1 MSQLSS
7 ALWMLKPRYHAV
19 IIGSGY
25 GGAIAANRLSRA
37 RRPDGTAVSV
47 CVLERGNEIPTGEF
61 PDGPDEAY
69 RHSTLDRN
77 GKRDGAENGL
87 YHFIHDEE
95 VTVIQGCGL
104 GGTSLINAN
113 VSLVPEARVFKDK
126 RWPRAFQD
134 DVIKNAGGKD
144 EIGGR
149 LKAGFDHAKAMLR
162 PQEYPE
168 KANGHDDGWNGRL
181 PKYDA
186 LKGAAGTDAKV
197 YRAPINVN
205 LKEGVNHVGVH
216 QKACSGCGDC
226 VSGCNVG
233 AKNTLTKNYLPDA
246 RTRGAEIFCGIEVRS
261 VARRGNAWAVY
272 YVPVGHQRKLYDAPE
287 LFVLADLVIVSAGS
301 LGSTEILL
309 RSRARGL
316 ACSKFVGEHFTG
328 NGDVLGFAYNGDN
341 RVNGV
346 GRGKTNVA
354 ASQPGP
360 TITGVID
367 LRDTK
372 ELGDAFIVE
381 EGALPS
387 AMKKLLPAAFKV
399 ARKAV
404 GKNDDHS
411 FWRGVKQWSREAV
424 SIVTA
429 WTGGGA
435 YRGSIANTLTFL
447 TMSYDDGLGRLRLDP
462 ERDRV
467 RIEWPDVSKQ
477 SVWQLVEKKFRQ
489 LSTTTGATYVPSPL
503 FTKYFKFDV
512 LTVHPLGG
520 CILGDDA
527 AGAAVND
534 RGQVFSGD
542 SGSAA
547 HDDLYVMDGSII
559 PSPVGVNPLLT
570 ISAVSERNVRL
581 LIEDRGWTLEEGF
594 TGKPVVFDGTRD
606 QPRPATLQFSE
617 RMTGFLTP
625 SSADFAAAADEA
637 RGRGH
642 TATAVYGIM
651 SPDLD
656 AMIADPDR
664 AAKLTG
670 TLHIPALSP
679 DPMTIFDG
687 AFNLFVNVDGK
698 AHKRMRYR
706 MKLAAIDGKQYYFD
720 GFKQVSDHRGI
731 DVYSDTTVLHAT
743 VHENDKDG
751 PVVAKGIMKISA
763 DDVLNLIKTMSAH
776 DRDGKSSILERAR
789 FGKLF
794 IGDLWD
800 VYGIKEKLARL

>member
-37 RRPDGTAVSV
+37 RRPDGTAISV

-61 PDGPDEAY
+61 PDGQDEAFKQA
-69 RHSTLDRN
+69 TLDTLGLR
-77 GKRDGAENGL
+77 KGADNGL
-87 YHFIHDEE
+87 YYFHFDNEI
-95 VTVIQGCGL
+95 TVLQGCGL

-113 VSLVPEARVFKDK
+113 VSLQPEPRVFKDP
-126 RWPRAFQD
+126 RWPRAIRE
-134 DVIKNAGGKD
+134 DV
-144 EIGGR
+144 GGR
-149 LKAGFDHAKAMLR
+149 LEAGFDQARAMLR
-162 PQEYPE
+162 PVSYPE
-168 KANGHDDGWNGRL
+168 KANGHSDGWNGAL

-205 LKEGVNHVGVH
+205 LVEGVNHVGVH
-216 QKACSGCGDC
+216 QPACSGCGDC

-261 VARRGNAWAVY
+261 IARRGDAWAVY
-272 YVPVGHQRKLYDAPE
+272 YVPVGHHRALYDAPE
-287 LFVLADLVIVSAGS
+287 LFVLADLVVVAAGS
-301 LGSTEILL
+301 LGSTQILL
-309 RSRARGL
+309 RSKQRGL
-316 ACSKFVGEHFTG
+316 ACSDFLGKHFTG
-328 NGDVLGFAYNGDN
+328 NGDVLGFAYNGEK

-346 GRGKTNVA
+346 GRGKANTA

-367 LRDTK
+367 LRDTEK
-372 ELGDAFIVE
+372 LGDAFIVE

-387 AMKKLLPAAFKV
+387 AMKKLLPVAFKV
-399 ARKAV
+399 AGKTV
-404 GKNDDHS
+404 GKSENRT
-411 FWRGVKQWSREAV
+411 FWHGVKQWGREVV
-424 SIVTA
+424 SILSSFA
-429 WTGGGA
+429 GGA
-435 YRGSIANTLTFL
+435 YRGSVANTLTFL
-447 TMSYDDGLGRLRLDP
+447 TMSYDDGHGTLTLED
-462 ERDRV
+462 DRV
-467 RIEWPDVSKQ
+467 RIHWPDASKQ
-477 SVWQLVEKKFRQ
+477 PVWKMVENKFRQ
-489 LSTTTGATYVPSPL
+489 LATATGATYVPSPL
-503 FTKYFKFDV
+503 FTKYFNFDV

-527 AGAAVND
+527 AGAVVNE
-534 RGQVFSGD
+534 RSQVFSGA
-542 SGSAA
+542 SGDAVYP
-547 HDDLYVMDGSII
+547 DLYVMDGAII

-570 ISAVSERNVRL
+570 ISALSERNIRL
-581 LIEDRGWTLEEGF
+581 LIEDRGWALDEGF

-606 QPRPATLQFSE
+606 RPRPATLQFSE

-625 SSADFAAAADEA
+625 SSAEFAAAAEEA

-642 TATAVYGIM
+642 TAAAVYGIM

-687 AFNLFVNVDGK
+687 TFNLFVNVDGK

-706 MKLAAIDGKQYYFD
+706 MKLAAVDGKQYYFD
-720 GFKQVSDHRGI
+720 GFKVVSDHGGI

-763 DDVLNLIKTMSAH
+763 DDVLKLIKTMSAQ
-776 DRDGKSSILERAR
+776 DRDGRSSILERAR

>member
-1 MSQLSS
+1 
-7 ALWMLKPRYHAV
+7 MLKPRYNAV

-25 GGAIAANRLSRA
+25 GGAIAANRLARS
-37 RRPDGTAVSV
+37 RRPDGTAISV

-61 PDGPDEAY
+61 PDDQDEAFKQ
-69 RHSTLDRN
+69 STLDTPGHR
-77 GKRDGAENGL
+77 KGADNGL
-87 YHFIHDEE
+87 YYFHFDKE
-95 VTVIQGCGL
+95 VTVLQGCGL

-113 VSLVPEARVFKDK
+113 VSLHPEARVFKDE
-126 RWPRAFQD
+126 RWPRAIRE
-134 DVIKNAGGKD
+134 DV
-144 EIGGR
+144 GGR
-149 LKAGFDHAKAMLR
+149 LEDGFKHAEAMLR
-162 PQEYPE
+162 PVKYPE
-168 KANGHDDGWNGRL
+168 TTNGHDDGWNGKL

-186 LKGAAGTDAKV
+186 LKGSAGTRANV

-216 QKACSGCGDC
+216 QPACSGCGDC

-246 RTRGAEIFCGIEVRS
+246 KNHGAEIFCGIEVRS
-261 VARRGNAWAVY
+261 IARHGDAWAVY
-272 YVPVGHQRKLYDAPE
+272 YIPVGHHRKLYNAPE
-287 LFVLADLVIVSAGS
+287 LFVLADLVVVSAGS

-309 RSRARGL
+309 RSKKRGL
-316 ACSKFVGEHFTG
+316 ACSEFLGKHFTG
-328 NGDVLGFAYNGDN
+328 NGDVLGFAYNGDT

-346 GRGKTNVA
+346 GRGKANTPV
-354 ASQPGP
+354 SQPGP

-367 LRDTK
+367 LRDTEK
-372 ELGDAFIVE
+372 LGDAFIVE

-387 AMKKLLPAAFKV
+387 AMKKLLPVAFKV
-399 ARKAV
+399 AGKAV
-404 GKNDDHS
+404 GKDDNHS
-411 FWRGVKQWSREAV
+411 FWHSVKQWGRETV
-424 SIVTA
+424 SILTSFA
-429 WTGGGA
+429 GGA

-447 TMSYDDGLGRLRLDP
+447 TMSYDDGHGSMTLED
-462 ERDRV
+462 DRV
-467 RIEWPDVSKQ
+467 RIHWPRAAEQ
-477 SVWQLVEKKFRQ
+477 PVWKLVEDKFRQ
-489 LSTTTGATYVPSPL
+489 LAAATGATYVPSPL
-503 FTKYFKFDV
+503 FTKYFNFDV

-527 AGAAVND
+527 AGAAVNE
-534 RGQVFSGD
+534 RGQLFSGA
-542 SGSAA
+542 SGDAVYR
-547 HDDLYVMDGSII
+547 DVYVMDGSVI
-559 PSPVGVNPLLT
+559 PSPVGVNPLFT
-570 ISAVSERNVRL
+570 ISALAERNVRL
-581 LIEDRGWTLEEGF
+581 LIEDRGWRLDDTL
-594 TGKPVVFDGTRD
+594 KPGVAIAFDGTRD

-625 SSADFAAAADEA
+625 STAEFAAAADEA

-664 AAKLTG
+664 TARLTG

-687 AFNLFVNVDGK
+687 MFNLFVNVEGK
-698 AHKRMRYR
+698 THKRMRYR
-706 MKLAAIDGKQYYFD
+706 MKLEAVDGKQYYFD
-720 GFKQVSDHRGI
+720 GYKEVRDDRGI
-731 DVYSDTTVLHAT
+731 DVYSDTTELYAT

-763 DDVLNLIKTMSAH
+763 EDVLNLIKTMSAH
-776 DRDGKSSILERAR
+776 DREGKSSVLERAR

-800 VYGIKEKLARL
+800 VYGLKEKLARL